1 MAKQTLPTRAL
12 LACGAVAG
20 PMYVTVT
27 MAQAVVVRERLQCL
41 MAPDTARSCGARLVP
56 DGPAILGSECSPA

>member
-20 PMYVTVT
+20 PMYVGEL
-27 MAQAVVVRERLQCL
+27 VVNWGQVHR
-41 MAPDTARSCGARLVP
+41 M
-56 DGPAILGSECSPA
+56 

>member
-12 LACGAVAG
+12 LACGAVGG

-27 MAQAVVVRERLQCL
+27 MARSRPECL
-41 MAPDTARSCGARLVP
+41 TWG
-56 DGPAILGSECSPA
+56 

>member
-1 MAKQTLPTRAL
+1 VIEVPPATPSIEGDTKQTLPTRAL

-27 MAQAVVVRERLQCL
+27 MAQALTRDGFDLRQHRL
-41 MAPDTARSCGARLVP
+41 SW
-56 DGPAILGSECSPA
+56 LG